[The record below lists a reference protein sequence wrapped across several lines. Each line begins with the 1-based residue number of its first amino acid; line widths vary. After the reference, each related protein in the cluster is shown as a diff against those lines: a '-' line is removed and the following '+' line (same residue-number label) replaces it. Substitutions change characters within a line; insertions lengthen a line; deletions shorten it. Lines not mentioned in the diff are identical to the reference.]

1 MTVCSFLNQ
10 AHIIRRFLCGIPIGL
25 HTPLLYDF
33 FLIPKRVPGMI
44 NSLLDYQKVQG
55 HLPVWTLWDK
65 ETYCMIANHAV
76 PVRCRCRFQRI

>member
-1 MTVCSFLNQ
+1 
-10 AHIIRRFLCGIPIGL
+10 
-25 HTPLLYDF
+25 
-33 FLIPKRVPGMI
+33 MI

-76 PVRCRCRFQRI
+76 PVVVDAYLKGFKGFSPEDAYNAIKASLTVSHKNRIGKLMINMVIIHLI

>member
-1 MTVCSFLNQ
+1 
-10 AHIIRRFLCGIPIGL
+10 
-25 HTPLLYDF
+25 
-33 FLIPKRVPGMI
+33 MI

-76 PVRCRCRFQRI
+76 PVVVDAYLKGFKGFSPEDAYNYGRIGIPDIRIRLR